1 VARFI
6 VDHRKGIHAMK
17 MDTVDAWSE
26 QELRDMYDAEKRLT
40 KALPKAAK
48 AANSEELKTAFQEHL
63 EVTKNQVTRLEE
75 VFRLC
80 DLKPRAKQC
89 AGMVGIL
96 EEAEE
101 IIGSDG
107 EEPITDL
114 ALAAAARKVENYEIT
129 AYKTL
134 QMLAENMGNQQ
145 VQDLIQESLSEEEE
159 TDQQLADLCTQ
170 LLESASQG
178 SEAEDEEDEEMME
191 TEEEDEPVTTG
202 SRRR

>member
-1 VARFI
+1 
-6 VDHRKGIHAMK
+6 MK
-17 MDTVDAWSE
+17 MDSVDAWFE

-134 QMLAENMGNQQ
+134 QMLAENMGNQE
-145 VQDLIQESLSEEEE
+145 VQDLIQESLTEEEE
-159 TDQQLADLCTQ
+159 TDQQLAELCTQ
-170 LLESASQG
+170 LLESAAQG
-178 SEAEDEEDEEMME
+178 PEAEDSEEDEEMVE
-191 TEEEDEPVTTG
+191 AEEEDEPVTTG